1 MYLLL
6 KFVKTFDVRS
16 IDFQTVTLLFALL
29 SVGVILAIISF
40 AVERYLFINGT
51 FEDRYTEREA
61 SSVNCYFYPFLQ
73 IEKVCIAQGSMG
85 NHTTFTSLL
94 LHISLQL

>member
-51 FEDRYTEREA
+51 FGDRYMERYA
-61 SSVNCYFYPFLQ
+61 SSVRLQ
-73 IEKVCIAQGSMG
+73 SE
-85 NHTTFTSLL
+85 
-94 LHISLQL
+94 